1 MDDGATPLKNARW
14 EAFCQHYAGGCFG
27 NASKAYSEAGYA
39 VKTPGALQADASRLL
54 RNGIVFDRVT
64 FLRKQRMKELAID
77 QTRIMEMRLKVIYGQ
92 DSSDSDRLRALD
104 SIEKA
109 MGWHQPEKVEHS
121 MAEGAVIRFVNES
134 KGGES
139 DEG

>member
-1 MDDGATPLKNARW
+1 MDDGATPLANPRH
-14 EAFCQHYAGGCFG
+14 EAFCQLYAGACFG
-27 NASKAYSEAGYA
+27 NGSRAYSEAGYRPKNEA
-39 VKTPGALQADASRLL
+39 TARAEASRLL
-54 RNGIVFDRVT
+54 AKDNVWERVQH
-64 FLRKQRMKELAID
+64 LRKLRMKDLAID
-77 QTRIMEMRLKVIYGQ
+77 QTRVMELRLKVIYGQ